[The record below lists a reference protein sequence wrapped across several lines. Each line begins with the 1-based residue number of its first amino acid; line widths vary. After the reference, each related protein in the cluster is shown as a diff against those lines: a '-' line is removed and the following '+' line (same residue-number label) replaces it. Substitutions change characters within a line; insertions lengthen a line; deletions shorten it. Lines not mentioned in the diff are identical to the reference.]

1 MLAPGDRTRSIGA
14 ARGLQRVGM
23 GILVMYLV
31 MGRRERIRQKALGTA
46 AGASAAV
53 VVAIVAPASWAL
65 TVLAVVAMLLAVL
78 LRATYGQ
85 LYGLYTFALVL
96 YLATPHDVAFE
107 AEERGLQILAGIAL
121 LIVGLAILHAV
132 GQVLA
137 RRYPQPEHLV
147 DAQQA

>member
-96 YLATPHDVAFE
+96 YLATPGPSIPATGTPCRRPAGLIGTSHIAQ
-107 AEERGLQILAGIAL
+107 RG
-121 LIVGLAILHAV
+121 
-132 GQVLA
+132 
-137 RRYPQPEHLV
+137 
-147 DAQQA
+147 